1 MKQTIV
7 TGLIMLVV
15 IWLLAE
21 LYELLPGQ
29 EAWVVFGAMAG
40 MAMSLRRGAPS
51 TGVIFPRRSGHPV
64 RSLSD
69 CGTGR
74 CLMGATRRKFSREF
88 KVEAVRQLE
97 AGRRFGNHPLRCS
110 VRGN

>member
-40 MAMSLRRGAPS
+40 MAMSLGRGAPS
-51 TGVIFPRRSGHPV
+51 TGGSG
-64 RSLSD
+64 L
-69 CGTGR
+69 
-74 CLMGATRRKFSREF
+74 
-88 KVEAVRQLE
+88 
-97 AGRRFGNHPLRCS
+97 
-110 VRGN
+110 

>member
-51 TGVIFPRRSGHPV
+51 TGGSAP
-64 RSLSD
+64 
-69 CGTGR
+69 
-74 CLMGATRRKFSREF
+74 
-88 KVEAVRQLE
+88 
-97 AGRRFGNHPLRCS
+97 
-110 VRGN
+110 